1 MTEES
6 STQVIEWNVNDTAI
20 AEVAEQCKDIDAY
33 KNIDEAKLAKK
44 ALTKMRTA
52 LGEAHKE
59 TKAEALAFGRKV
71 DAEKNRLLAKI
82 REIEDPISE
91 QLEEIKNAELIK
103 EQQRIERIEYHL
115 EILEAFANDRYSL
128 TLDELRD
135 RKSNLNA
142 VEITEEIYQEQT
154 ERATLIKQDGDMK
167 LGLAIHSEKER
178 LEEEAK
184 AAEQAEENRKLK
196 EKLEKME
203 AEQRERD
210 AADALARAEELELQR
225 KKDAERQA
233 ELDKQAAELAAEK
246 KRIADEEATRLR
258 AIKDEE
264 AREQRKI
271 IEAQQAEDAA
281 KLAALQAPDIEKCM
295 AVADCINALIA
306 TKPVMGSTKGT
317 EIIMET
323 FAHLTEIEYTLRES
337 AEELK

>member
-1 MTEES
+1 LRKRPRLPSKPKKIAS
-6 STQVIEWNVNDTAI
+6 S
-20 AEVAEQCKDIDAY
+20 
-33 KNIDEAKLAKK
+33 KK
-44 ALTKMRTA
+44 
-52 LGEAHKE
+52 
-59 TKAEALAFGRKV
+59 
-71 DAEKNRLLAKI
+71 
-82 REIEDPISE
+82 
-91 QLEEIKNAELIK
+91 
-103 EQQRIERIEYHL
+103 
-115 EILEAFANDRYSL
+115 
-128 TLDELRD
+128 
-135 RKSNLNA
+135 
-142 VEITEEIYQEQT
+142 
-154 ERATLIKQDGDMK
+154 
-167 LGLAIHSEKER
+167 
-178 LEEEAK
+178 
-184 AAEQAEENRKLK
+184 
-196 EKLEKME
+196 

-246 KRIADEEATRLR
+246 KRIADEEATRLQ